1 MFESSIED
9 YLNNTTYTDW
19 SILSILEHVDSKKK
33 IYIDDIGDLKYA
45 IYSSLRRYRRRKN
58 ILSRVNTKLERLLK
72 NYDKTFGAPKV
83 KLFLNHLRIRED
95 EEDLQVSVRRNM
107 TATYTVEALK
117 DYHRNKNTERQL
129 QSEDIDHTETLNN
142 APLQNTL
149 DGELDNMLDENIQ
162 RLARK
167 RRGEELPSTP
177 PNKIRTFNVDA
188 FQREQN
194 SSSYYGESDSDSGP
208 EVVKSIPLTNVF
220 LDVSPFEQ
228 QTSAI
233 SVESVDIDEVGT
245 DSSLSL
251 VSEKDGKQKLIRKY
265 IGHDLADEVL
275 SSYKIRV
282 MP

>member
-9 YLNNTTYTDW
+9 YLNNTTHTDW

-58 ILSRVNTKLERLLK
+58 ILSRVNSK
-72 NYDKTFGAPKV
+72 
-83 KLFLNHLRIRED
+83 IRED
-95 EEDLQVSVRRNM
+95 EEDLQVLVRRNM

-117 DYHRNKNTERQL
+117 DYRRNKNTQRQL

-142 APLQNTL
+142 ASLQNAL
-149 DGELDNMLDENIQ
+149 DSELDNILDENIQ
-162 RLARK
+162 TLARK

-194 SSSYYGESDSDSGP
+194 SLSNYGESDSDSGP
-208 EVVKSIPLTNVF
+208 EVVKSIPLTNVL

-228 QTSAI
+228 RTSAI
-233 SVESVDIDEVGT
+233 FVESVDIDEVGT

-251 VSEKDGKQKLIRKY
+251 
-265 IGHDLADEVL
+265 
-275 SSYKIRV
+275 
-282 MP
+282 